1 MAVAFAVRRGLAERV
16 FERWRPAAGPGGAGE
31 AEGVPPWEEVD
42 DEAEEPGDA
51 DEEEEGPGDADEGER
66 EEPEDADGA
75 QLDDGL
81 E

>member
-1 MAVAFAVRRGLAERV
+1 M
-16 FERWRPAAGPGGAGE
+16 
-31 AEGVPPWEEVD
+31 GVDEQNLRTCAPPWEEVD

-51 DEEEEGPGDADEGER
+51 DDEEEEPGDADEGER

-81 E
+81 G